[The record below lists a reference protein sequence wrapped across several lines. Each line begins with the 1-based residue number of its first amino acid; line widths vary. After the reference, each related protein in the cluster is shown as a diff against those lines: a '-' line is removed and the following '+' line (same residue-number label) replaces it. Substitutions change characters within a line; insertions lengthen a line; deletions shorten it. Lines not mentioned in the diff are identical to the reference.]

1 MTIFNA
7 IYRCLHHRL
16 GRDPEQAS
24 KAIFVA
30 ARGYEKRK
38 MTKAESIDQ
47 GGKHE
52 RDSQIAAMKPR
63 KLLRWSICMLSNHC
77 MQIQAPSKCRSMS
90 IHDC

>member
-38 MTKAESIDQ
+38 MTRLRVSIR
-47 GGKHE
+47 GVSTRG
-52 RDSQIAAMKPR
+52 IV
-63 KLLRWSICMLSNHC
+63 KLRL
-77 MQIQAPSKCRSMS
+77 
-90 IHDC
+90 